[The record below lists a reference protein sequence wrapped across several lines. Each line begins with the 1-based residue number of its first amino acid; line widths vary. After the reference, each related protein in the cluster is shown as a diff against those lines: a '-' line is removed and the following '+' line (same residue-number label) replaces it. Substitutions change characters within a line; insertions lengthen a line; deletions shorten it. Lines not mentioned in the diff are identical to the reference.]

1 MQDPTHLPRVPGG
14 RPAGH
19 DRCVRPRPGPAL
31 RRGAVASCLL
41 IALLGAGPPAWG
53 ASRGSAEAS
62 PEYVFHLRY
71 GSQVQTSHYWEEG
84 REYRLERFGG
94 VIGLNKADVARIERI
109 EPGSARAPVPA
120 GSAFPATPEARPEP
134 SQGIAAAITAYVAEM
149 VEWVRAWVARLWT
162 PRRGDRPPLALIIGV
177 VVAVPILVFGGKRL
191 GGWLFSDLHP

>member
-19 DRCVRPRPGPAL
+19 DRCVQPRPGPAL

-41 IALLGAGPPAWG
+41 IALLGAGPLAWG
-53 ASRGSAEAS
+53 ASPGSAEAP
-62 PEYVFHLRY
+62 PEYVFHLRN
-71 GSQVQTSHYWEEG
+71 GSQVQASRYWEQG
-84 REYRLERFGG
+84 NEYRLELYGG

-120 GSAFPATPEARPEP
+120 GSAFPSTPAARPEP
-134 SQGIAAAITAYVAEM
+134 SQGIAAAISAYVAKM
-149 VEWVRAWVARLWT
+149 VARMRALVARLWT
-162 PRRGDRPPLALIIGV
+162 PRWGSRPPLVLIIGV
-177 VVAVPILVFGGKRL
+177 VVAVPILLFGGKRL